1 MDLFE
6 IGKVLKPR
14 GLKGQMRC
22 FSHLEADGLRKSP
35 EEVCLKTPGGGAN
48 FYRLREI
55 TFVGKYFFL
64 SVEGVDSPEA
74 VQALAGS
81 DVLAP
86 VDVLIPLAE
95 DEYYW
100 RDIIGLDVVTETGQ
114 PLGKVKEIFATG
126 SNDVYV
132 CHDGKKEIL
141 LPAIEDVILKI
152 DLVEK
157 RIVVHLLEGL

>member
-6 IGKVLKPR
+6 IGRVLKPR

-22 FSHLEADGLRKSP
+22 FSHLEAGGLRESLEK
-35 EEVCLKTPGGGAN
+35 VCIRTPDGGAN

-55 TFVGKYFFL
+55 TFAGKYFFL
-64 SVEGVDSPEA
+64 SLEGIDSPEA
-74 VQALAGS
+74 AKSLAGS

-86 VDVLIPLAE
+86 VDVLVPLEE

-100 RDIIGLDVVTETGQ
+100 RDIIGLEVVTETGQ
-114 PLGKVKEIFATG
+114 SLGKVKEIFATG

-132 CHDGKKEIL
+132 CHDGQKEIL

-152 DLVEK
+152 DLVK
-157 RIVVHLLEGL
+157 KQMLVHLLEGL

>member
-6 IGKVLKPR
+6 IGRVLKPR

-22 FSHLEADGLRKSP
+22 FSHLEADGLRKSL
-35 EEVCLKTPGGGAN
+35 EEVCIRTPDGGAN

-55 TFVGKYFFL
+55 TFAGKYFFL
-64 SVEGVDSPEA
+64 SVEGIDSPEA
-74 VQALAGS
+74 VKSLAGS
-81 DVLAP
+81 DILAT
-86 VDVLIPLAE
+86 VDVLVPLAE
-95 DEYYW
+95 GEYYW

-114 PLGKVKEIFATG
+114 SLGKVKEIFSTG

-132 CHDGKKEIL
+132 CHNGQKEIL
-141 LPAIEDVILKI
+141 LPAIADVILKI

-157 RIVVHLLEGL
+157 QVVVHLLEGL

>member
-22 FSHLEADGLRKSP
+22 FSHLESDGLRKSP

-48 FYRLREI
+48 FHRLREI
-55 TFVGKYFFL
+55 TFAGKYFFL

-100 RDIIGLDVVTETGQ
+100 RDIIGLDVVTDTGQ

-132 CHDGKKEIL
+132 CHDGNKEIL

>member
-6 IGKVLKPR
+6 IGRVLKPR

-22 FSHLEADGLRKSP
+22 FSHLESDGLRKSP
-35 EEVCLKTPGGGAN
+35 EEICIKTPDGGTRS
-48 FYRLREI
+48 YRLREI
-55 TFVGKYFFL
+55 IFAGKYFFL

-86 VDVLIPLAE
+86 VDVLVPLKE

-100 RDIIGLDVVTETGQ
+100 RDIIGLEVVTDAGRS
-114 PLGKVKEIFATG
+114 LGKVKDIFATG

-132 CHDGKKEIL
+132 CHDGRKEIL

-157 RIVVHLLEGL
+157 RMVVHLLEGL

>member
-6 IGKVLKPR
+6 IGRILKPR

-22 FSHLEADGLRKSP
+22 FSHLESDGLRKSP
-35 EEVCLKTPGGGAN
+35 EEICIRTPDGGTS

-55 TFVGKYFFL
+55 TFAGKYFFL

-74 VQALAGS
+74 VQVLARC
-81 DVLAP
+81 DVLVP
-86 VDVLIPLAE
+86 VDVLVPLKE

-132 CHDGKKEIL
+132 CHDGQKEIL

-157 RIVVHLLEGL
+157 RMVVHLLEGL

>member
-6 IGKVLKPR
+6 IGRVLKPR

-22 FSHLEADGLRKSP
+22 FSHLESDELRESLR
-35 EEVCLKTPGGGAN
+35 EVCIRTPDGKAD
-48 FYRLREI
+48 FYSLREI
-55 TFVGKYFFL
+55 SFAGKFFFL
-64 SVEGVDSPEA
+64 SVEGVDTPEA
-74 VQALAGS
+74 AGAFAGS

-86 VDVLIPLAE
+86 VDVLIPLEA

-114 PLGKVKEIFATG
+114 FLGKVQEIFPTG

-132 CHDGKKEIL
+132 CRHGEKEIL
-141 LPAIEDVILKI
+141 LPAIADVICKI
-152 DLVEK
+152 DLGEK
-157 RIVVHLLEGL
+157 RMVVHLLEGL